1 MLRRDLPPRWWEAE
15 DGGPA
20 RWMQR
25 SEVPADARFFGPGG
39 RAEAPRSREGKGMSA
54 APVTVPVQLVVADA
68 GTHLLFVDNSWDGTL
83 TLREGVEGA
92 GSGHDRVGTGELR
105 MEGGPVR
112 GWVMA
117 ARRRGCC

>member
-1 MLRRDLPPRWWEAE
+1 MR
-15 DGGPA
+15 
-20 RWMQR
+20 
-25 SEVPADARFFGPGG
+25 PGNG
-39 RAEAPRSREGKGMSA
+39 VTRAGSA
-54 APVTVPVQLVVADA
+54 VPVTVPVQLVVADA
-68 GTHLLFVDNSWDGTL
+68 GTHLLFVDNPWDGTL

-117 ARRRGCC
+117 GTAGAGAADVGVTDRGACAAARVGVRPSPRAGGRRR